1 MKNSKNNTK
10 ATYTI
15 DFTNSKI
22 IATASF
28 MEKAGQ
34 YGSQEYHT
42 IMCLRKDLPEFEIEL
57 LEEKN
62 SSKKKGCLN
71 LDTMEAYIIRIC
83 GDKSDEIKEFYK
95 VREESKVEKSG
106 RYSYMK
112 KWFHEVYPEGYK
124 LLSDLT
130 DKDLKMQQRK
140 DVAHKLV
147 ENVFTIRNAV
157 SKENGNET
165 KKTSADPEGSA
176 ENLKKT
182 VDQE

>member
-42 IMCLRKDLPEFEIEL
+42 IMRLRKDLPEFEIEL

-95 VREESKVEKSG
+95 VREEYYLLINSCVGGGSG
-106 RYSYMK
+106 LVT
-112 KWFHEVYPEGYK
+112 ELYPT
-124 LLSDLT
+124 L
-130 DKDLKMQQRK
+130 
-140 DVAHKLV
+140 A
-147 ENVFTIRNAV
+147 
-157 SKENGNET
+157 
-165 KKTSADPEGSA
+165 TSW
-176 ENLKKT
+176 T
-182 VDQE
+182 V

>member
-1 MKNSKNNTK
+1 
-10 ATYTI
+10 
-15 DFTNSKI
+15 
-22 IATASF
+22 
-28 MEKAGQ
+28 
-34 YGSQEYHT
+34 
-42 IMCLRKDLPEFEIEL
+42 
-57 LEEKN
+57 
-62 SSKKKGCLN
+62 
-71 LDTMEAYIIRIC
+71 MEAYIIRIC

-176 ENLKKT
+176 ENLKKL
-182 VDQE
+182 

>member
-83 GDKSDEIKEFYK
+83 GDIIIETQLDVKLFCIYGLAIK
-95 VREESKVEKSG
+95 
-106 RYSYMK
+106 
-112 KWFHEVYPEGYK
+112 
-124 LLSDLT
+124 
-130 DKDLKMQQRK
+130 RK
-140 DVAHKLV
+140 ILY
-147 ENVFTIRNAV
+147 
-157 SKENGNET
+157 
-165 KKTSADPEGSA
+165 
-176 ENLKKT
+176 
-182 VDQE
+182 